1 MKILTKLSGKQIV
14 LEDINQKKK
23 VQKEFYSTL
32 EMDRF
37 LAQFRADDSKK
48 RKYII
53 TIIE

>member
-1 MKILTKLSGKQIV
+1 MKILTKLSGKEIV
-14 LEDINQKKK
+14 LEDMNSKKK
-23 VQKEFYSTL
+23 VQKEFYNTL

-37 LAQFRADDSKK
+37 LSTYRADDSKK